1 MIALYRE
8 IAPLIFALAGKK
20 NRCVWSKEFITVHNK
35 RKRRDLCFV
44 HVSRRIIFCRVI
56 FKTNQ
61 NRRGLVEEIYTIHN
75 RDNRRNLFVTR
86 NYLLFIKKRIEGI
99 CLVQKFEISTIHNRK
114 LQEIQ
119 KFFTIHNRMNRRDL
133 FGRRIALLFITERLE
148 GLCLVE
154 EMLYYS

>member
-44 HVSRRIIFCRVI
+44 HVSRRIIFCRVLV
-56 FKTNQ
+56 KTNQ

-86 NYLLFIKKRIEGI
+86 NYLLFIKERIEGI
-99 CLVQKFEISTIHNRK
+99 Y
-114 LQEIQ
+114 
-119 KFFTIHNRMNRRDL
+119 
-133 FGRRIALLFITERLE
+133 LL
-148 GLCLVE
+148 
-154 EMLYYS
+154 